1 MGRDVNLK
9 KGVFSLFDM
18 DDLIRDAG
26 AQRVSEC
33 ASAKLG
39 EILEDQGELLV
50 FQAKIIARHA
60 GRNSINGS
68 DVRLAASFLRETKTQ
83 TS

>member
-1 MGRDVNLK
+1 
-9 KGVFSLFDM
+9 M
-18 DDLIRDAG
+18 DDLIREAG

-39 EILEDQGELLV
+39 EILEDQAELLM

-68 DVRLAASFLRETKTQ
+68 DVKLAASFLKD
-83 TS
+83 TSKLSQSN